1 MNLLLRIIGRGD
13 PREDFTAL
21 AHLRHKLAE
30 AKAGR
35 YLIKPSDN
43 VSSLA
48 ELEQKLEKEI
58 GRLEARRAH
67 SS

>member
-1 MNLLLRIIGRGD
+1 MNLLRRIIGRGD
-13 PREDFTAL
+13 PREDFIIL

-43 VSSLA
+43 VSNLT
-48 ELEQKLEKEI
+48 ELERKLEKEI
-58 GRLEARRAH
+58 GRLEERRAR